1 MGLVNPS
8 TVLAAGIVSVLLY
21 AIFGQPKLRK
31 HGVPL
36 RWHGQVR
43 VQQSID
49 FLPRRPPGT
58 LPLAGNG
65 INFLRDRQKLFKW
78 FTKCEQ
84 LYGYET
90 LQISVPSLPPGV
102 IISDPRNLDYVFK
115 NEGIFAKGEFF
126 KGRSR
131 DLFGNGIINVDGD
144 LWRLQRKAGLNF
156 LNTSNLRVLTDVAL
170 PEYLS
175 RSVAF
180 LKSKTDKDVVDL
192 QAVFHEITTQ
202 LMGKMAYN
210 LAIDNDLSADSWAQM
225 EMHAEDEFG
234 LAFDYASGVT
244 AERFQNPLWIVT
256 ELFTGAHL
264 RKSISVV
271 KSFGQ
276 GIVCSAMK
284 DRKIR
289 AEPEKKV
296 PNVASNDTLDHI
308 SGSLIQSFLDSI
320 GDEQLVADAA
330 LNYLSAGKDTTAQAL
345 TWTFYLLMKH
355 PEVMVKV
362 REEIDRVT
370 EGSEDFLEKAISERA
385 SPNSMPYVF
394 AVFCEALRIFP
405 PIPFEIKQAVQATT
419 LPDGTFLPQDSVI
432 VWCTWAMNRSRVTWG
447 PDADEFRPERWLVDG
462 KVVNKSTSEFPVFN
476 GGPRTCLG
484 KKMAEIIAVQV
495 IATVAGLF
503 DCAIVDNSTR
513 VSKSSLT
520 LPMKDG
526 LPSFVRRRAAVLE

>member
-1 MGLVNPS
+1 MALVNAP
-8 TVLAAGIVSVLLY
+8 AALVVVAISLLIY
-21 AIFGQPKLRK
+21 TIFGQPKLRRN
-31 HGVPL
+31 GVPL
-36 RWHGQVR
+36 R
-43 VQQSID
+43 
-49 FLPRRPPGT
+49 RPPNT

-65 INFLRDRQKLFKW
+65 IIFLRDRQKLFDW

-102 IISDPRNLDYVFK
+102 IISDPKNLEYVFK

-131 DLFGNGIINVDGD
+131 DLFGNGIINVDGE
-144 LWRLQRKAGLNF
+144 LWKVQRKAGLNF

-170 PEYLS
+170 PQYLS
-175 RSVAF
+175 QSVAY
-180 LKSKTDKDVVDL
+180 LGSQSGNDVVDL

-210 LAIDNDLSADSWAQM
+210 M
-225 EMHAEDEFG
+225 EMHAEDTFG
-234 LAFDYASGVT
+234 LAFDYASGAT
-244 AERFQNPLWIVT
+244 AERFQNPMWFLT
-256 ELFTGAHL
+256 EIFAGARL

-276 GIVCSAMK
+276 SIVSSAMT
-284 DRKIR
+284 DRK
-289 AEPEKKV
+289 
-296 PNVASNDTLDHI
+296 ASLKPAPVVSQDLGSDRLDGI
-308 SGSLIQSFLDSI
+308 SGSLVQSLLDSI
-320 GDEQLVADAA
+320 GDEQLVADAG

-345 TWTFYLLMKH
+345 TWTFYLLMQH
-355 PEVMVKV
+355 PEVVAKI
-362 REEIDRVT
+362 REEVDGIKKQ
-370 EGSEDFLEKAISERA
+370 SEEDTLEKAIAEQGN
-385 SPNSMPYVF
+385 PNTMPYVF
-394 AVFCEALRIFP
+394 SVFYEALRIFP

-419 LPDGTFLPQDSVI
+419 LPDGTFLPQNSVV
-432 VWCTWAMNRSRVTWG
+432 VWCTWAMNRSRTTWG
-447 PDADEFRPERWLVDG
+447 SDADQFRPERWLVGG
-462 KVVNKSTSEFPVFN
+462 KVINKSTSEFPVFN

-503 DCAIVDNSTR
+503 DCVRVDDSTR

-526 LPSFVRRRAAVLE
+526 LPCFVHRRPDVEF

>member
-1 MGLVNPS
+1 LKRQYNRQEDDSLVAPTAVVAYGFNMGLTNLS
-8 TVLAAGIVSVLLY
+8 TVLTAAIISVLLY
-21 AIFGQPKLRK
+21 AIFGQPKLRRN
-31 HGVPL
+31 GIPL
-36 RWHGQVR
+36 
-43 VQQSID
+43 
-49 FLPRRPPGT
+49 RRPPGT
-58 LPLAGNG
+58 LPLVGNG
-65 INFLRDRQKLFKW
+65 INFLRDRQRLFDW
-78 FTKCEQ
+78 FTTCEQ
-84 LYGYET
+84 LCGYET

-126 KGRSR
+126 KVRSR

-144 LWRLQRKAGLNF
+144 LWKVQRKAGLSF
-156 LNTSNLRVLTDVAL
+156 LNASNFRVLTDVAL

-180 LKSKTDKDVVDL
+180 LESKTDKGVVDL

-210 LAIDNDLSADSWAQM
+210 M

-234 LAFDYASGVT
+234 LAFDYASGAT
-244 AERFQNPLWIVT
+244 AERFQNPLWFVT
-256 ELFTGAHL
+256 ELLTGARL
-264 RKSISVV
+264 RKSVSVV

-276 GIVCSAMK
+276 SIVSSAIA
-284 DRKIR
+284 DRKSR
-289 AEPEKKV
+289 TEPEKQV
-296 PNVASNDTLDHI
+296 PKDTNKDRLDHI

-355 PEVMVKV
+355 PEVVAKL
-362 REEIDRVT
+362 REEIDQVT
-370 EGSEDFLEKAISERA
+370 EGGEDTLEKVISQRG
-385 SPNSMPYVF
+385 SPTSMPYVF

-419 LPDGTFLPQDSVI
+419 LPDGTFLPQNSVI
-432 VWCTWAMNRSRVTWG
+432 VWCTWAMNRSRLTWG

-462 KVVNKSTSEFPVFN
+462 KVVNKSASEFAVFN
-476 GGPRTCLG
+476 GGQRTCLG
-484 KKMAEIIAVQV
+484 RKMAEIIAVQV
-495 IATVAGLF
+495 IATVASLF
-503 DCAIVDNSTR
+503 DCVKVDNSTR

-526 LPSFVRRRAAVLE
+526 LPCFVRRRVDV

>member
-1 MGLVNPS
+1 MGYLNIP
-8 TVLAAGIVSVLLY
+8 TVLVAGAVALFLY
-21 AIFGQPKLRK
+21 VVFGQPKLRRN
-31 HGVPL
+31 GVPL
-36 RWHGQVR
+36 R
-43 VQQSID
+43 
-49 FLPRRPPGT
+49 RPPDT

-65 INFLRDRQKLFKW
+65 INFLRDRQKLFDW

-84 LYGYET
+84 LHGYET

-102 IISDPRNLDYVFK
+102 IISDPKNLEYVFK
-115 NEGIFAKGEFF
+115 HEGIFAKGEFF

-144 LWRLQRKAGLNF
+144 LWKVQRKAGLNF
-156 LNTSNLRVLTDVAL
+156 LNMSNLGVLTDVAL
-170 PEYLS
+170 PRYLS
-175 RSVAF
+175 QSVA
-180 LKSKTDKDVVDL
+180 LLQERASSGVSVDL

-210 LAIDNDLSADSWAQM
+210 M
-225 EMHAEDEFG
+225 EMHADDEFG
-234 LAFDYASGVT
+234 LAFDYASGAT
-244 AERFQNPLWIVT
+244 AERFQNPLWFIT
-256 ELFTGAHL
+256 EIATG
-264 RKSISVV
+264 RRFRESISIV

-276 GIVCSAMK
+276 RIVSSATGDSEK
-284 DRKIR
+284 RAGKPVDTVSAEEAVDRL
-289 AEPEKKV
+289 
-296 PNVASNDTLDHI
+296 NDI
-308 SGSLIQSFLDSI
+308 SGSLIHSFLDAI

-330 LNYLSAGKDTTAQAL
+330 LNYLSAGRDTTAQAL

-355 PEVMVKV
+355 PDVVVKIRDEV
-362 REEIDRVT
+362 DSLT
-370 EGSEDFLEKAISERA
+370 AGSEKSFEKTISERCNPT
-385 SPNSMPYVF
+385 STPYTF

-419 LPDGTFLPQDSVI
+419 LPDGTFLPQNSVI

-447 PDADEFRPERWLVDG
+447 PDADQFRPERWLVDG
-462 KVVNKSTSEFPVFN
+462 KVLNKTASEFPVFN

-503 DCAIVDNSTR
+503 ECVRVDDFER

-520 LPMKDG
+520 LPMKNG
-526 LPSFVRRRAAVLE
+526 MPCVVRSRHDVCSK

>member
-1 MGLVNPS
+1 MGLINPS
-8 TVLAAGIVSVLLY
+8 TLLTAGIVSVLLY
-21 AIFGQPKLRK
+21 AIFGQPQLRRN
-31 HGVPL
+31 GVPL
-36 RWHGQVR
+36 
-43 VQQSID
+43 
-49 FLPRRPPGT
+49 RRPPGT
-58 LPLAGNG
+58 LPLVGNG
-65 INFLRDRQKLFKW
+65 INFLRDRQRLFDW

-144 LWRLQRKAGLNF
+144 LWKVQRKAGLSF
-156 LNTSNLRVLTDVAL
+156 LNASNFRVLTDVAL

-180 LKSKTDKDVVDL
+180 LKNRTNKGVVDL

-210 LAIDNDLSADSWAQM
+210 AQM

-234 LAFDYASGVT
+234 LAFDYASGAT
-244 AERFQNPLWIVT
+244 AERFQNPLWFVT
-256 ELFTGAHL
+256 ELLTGARL

-271 KSFGQ
+271 KSFGKS
-276 GIVCSAMK
+276 IVSSAIEDRKTRTETEKQVPKDTNK
-284 DRKIR
+284 DR
-289 AEPEKKV
+289 
-296 PNVASNDTLDHI
+296 LDHI

-355 PEVMVKV
+355 PEVVAKL
-362 REEIDRVT
+362 REEINQVI
-370 EGSEDFLEKAISERA
+370 EGSEDALEKVISERG
-385 SPNSMPYVF
+385 SPNSMPYVL

-419 LPDGTFLPQDSVI
+419 LPDGTFLPQNSVI

-447 PDADEFRPERWLVDG
+447 PDADDFRPERWLVDG
-462 KVVNKSTSEFPVFN
+462 KVVNKSASEFTVFN

-495 IATVAGLF
+495 IATVTSLF
-503 DCAIVDNSTR
+503 DFVRVDNSTR

-526 LPSFVRRRAAVLE
+526 LPCFVRRRVAV

>member
-1 MGLVNPS
+1 MGVINPL

-21 AIFGQPKLRK
+21 AIFGQSKLKRN
-31 HGVPL
+31 GVPL
-36 RWHGQVR
+36 Q
-43 VQQSID
+43 
-49 FLPRRPPGT
+49 RPPGT

-65 INFLRDRQKLFKW
+65 INFLRDRQNLFDW
-78 FTKCEQ
+78 FAKCEQ

-126 KGRSR
+126 QARSR
-131 DLFGNGIINVDGD
+131 DLFGNGIINVDGN
-144 LWRLQRKAGLNF
+144 LWRIQRKAGLNF

-180 LKSKTDKDVVDL
+180 LEAKAGKGTVDL

-210 LAIDNDLSADSWAQM
+210 M
-225 EMHAEDEFG
+225 EMHAEDDFG
-234 LAFDYASGVT
+234 LAFDYASGAT
-244 AERFQNPLWIVT
+244 AERFQNPLWFVS
-256 ELFTGAHL
+256 ELFTGARL
-264 RKSISVV
+264 RKSLSAV
-271 KSFGQ
+271 KSFGRS
-276 GIVCSAMK
+276 IVSNAIK

-289 AEPEKKV
+289 TVNEEQISKD
-296 PNVASNDTLDHI
+296 ASKDRMGDI
-308 SGSLIQSFLDSI
+308 SGSLIQSLLDSI

-330 LNYLSAGKDTTAQAL
+330 LNYLSAGRDTTAQAL

-355 PEVMVKV
+355 PEVVAKV
-362 REEIDRVT
+362 RKEIDQVT
-370 EGSEDFLEKAISERA
+370 EDSQDTLEKAISEQGN
-385 SPNSMPYVF
+385 PTSMPYIF

-419 LPDGTFLPQDSVI
+419 LPDGTFLPQNAVI
-432 VWCTWAMNRSRVTWG
+432 VWCTWAMNRSRLTWG

-462 KVVNKSTSEFPVFN
+462 KVANKSASEFPVFN

-495 IATVAGLF
+495 IATVVGLF
-503 DCAIVDNSTR
+503 DCVRVDDSTR

-526 LPSFVRRRAAVLE
+526 LPCFVRRRGTDSG

>member
-1 MGLVNPS
+1 MALVNAS
-8 TVLAAGIVSVLLY
+8 AAVVVVAISLLIY
-21 AIFGQPKLRK
+21 AIFGQPKLRRN
-31 HGVPL
+31 GVPL
-36 RWHGQVR
+36 R
-43 VQQSID
+43 
-49 FLPRRPPGT
+49 RPPNT

-65 INFLRDRQKLFKW
+65 IIFLRDRQKLFDW

-102 IISDPRNLDYVFK
+102 VISDPKNLEYVFK

-144 LWRLQRKAGLNF
+144 LWKVQRKAGLNF
-156 LNTSNLRVLTDVAL
+156 LNTSNLKVLTDVAL
-170 PEYLS
+170 PQYLS
-175 RSVAF
+175 QSVAY
-180 LKSKTDKDVVDL
+180 LGSQSGSDVVDL

-210 LAIDNDLSADSWAQM
+210 M
-225 EMHAEDEFG
+225 EMHAEDTFG
-234 LAFDYASGVT
+234 LSFDYASGAT
-244 AERFQNPLWIVT
+244 AERFQNPMWFLT
-256 ELFTGAHL
+256 EILTGARL

-276 GIVCSAMK
+276 SIVSSATT
-284 DRKIR
+284 DRK
-289 AEPEKKV
+289 
-296 PNVASNDTLDHI
+296 ASPKTAPDVSQDLGSDRLDNI
-308 SGSLIQSFLDSI
+308 SGSLVQSLLDTI

-345 TWTFYLLMKH
+345 TWTFYLLMQH
-355 PEVMVKV
+355 PEVVAKI
-362 REEIDRVT
+362 REEVDDIKQQ
-370 EGSEDFLEKAISERA
+370 SEEDSLEKAIAERGN
-385 SPNSMPYVF
+385 PNTMPYVF
-394 AVFCEALRIFP
+394 SVFYEALRIFP

-419 LPDGTFLPQDSVI
+419 LPDGTFLPQNSVI
-432 VWCTWAMNRSRVTWG
+432 VWCTWAMNRSRTTWG
-447 PDADEFRPERWLVDG
+447 SDADQFRPERWLVDG
-462 KVVNKSTSEFPVFN
+462 KVINKSTSEFPVFN

-503 DCAIVDNSTR
+503 DCVRVDDSTR

-526 LPSFVRRRAAVLE
+526 LPCFVQRRPDVEF

>member
-1 MGLVNPS
+1 MGIIYPSIVLV
-8 TVLAAGIVSVLLY
+8 AGIVFALTWAV
-21 AIFGQPKLRK
+21 FGQTRLMRN
-31 HGVPL
+31 GVPL
-36 RWHGQVR
+36 RC
-43 VQQSID
+43 
-49 FLPRRPPGT
+49 PPGT

-65 INFLRDRQKLFKW
+65 INFLRDRQKLFDW

-84 LYGYET
+84 LYGHET

-102 IISDPRNLDYVFK
+102 IISDPRNLEYIFK

-126 KGRSR
+126 KRRSR

-144 LWRLQRKAGLNF
+144 LWKIQRKAGLSF

-170 PEYLS
+170 PQYLS
-175 RSVAF
+175 QSVAF
-180 LKSKTDKDVVDL
+180 LKSKTDKGVIDL
-192 QAVFHEITTQ
+192 QAVFHELTTQ

-210 LAIDNDLSADSWAQM
+210 M

-234 LAFDYASGVT
+234 LAFDDASGAT
-244 AERFQNPLWIVT
+244 AERFQNPLWFVT
-256 ELFTGAHL
+256 ELFTGVRLRSSISTVKTFGRTIVSSAMAD
-264 RKSISVV
+264 RKSRPQTKKQVPDDAS
-271 KSFGQ
+271 
-276 GIVCSAMK
+276 K
-284 DRKIR
+284 DR
-289 AEPEKKV
+289 
-296 PNVASNDTLDHI
+296 LDHI

-355 PEVMVKV
+355 PEVVAKI
-362 REEIDRVT
+362 REEVDHVT
-370 EGSEDFLEKAISERA
+370 EGSEITLDRAIAERGNP
-385 SPNSMPYVF
+385 SSMPYVS

-419 LPDGTFLPQDSVI
+419 LPDGTFLPQNSVV
-432 VWCTWAMNRSRVTWG
+432 VWCTWAMNRSCATWG
-447 PDADEFRPERWLVDG
+447 PDADEFRPERWLVGG
-462 KVVNKSTSEFPVFN
+462 KVTNKSASEFPVFN
-476 GGPRTCLG
+476 GGARTCLG

-495 IATVAGLF
+495 IATVASLF
-503 DCAIVDNSTR
+503 DCVRVDSSTR

-526 LPSFVRRRAAVLE
+526 LPCFVRHRAAVPK